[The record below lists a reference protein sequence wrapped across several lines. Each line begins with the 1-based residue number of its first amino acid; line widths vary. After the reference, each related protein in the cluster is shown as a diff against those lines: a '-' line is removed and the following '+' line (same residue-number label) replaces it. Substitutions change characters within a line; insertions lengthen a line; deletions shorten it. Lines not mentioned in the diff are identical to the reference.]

1 MQSDRP
7 ARVPDGAGAPGQG
20 APGELLDIAQV
31 GSFVVAA
38 EGVRNTGRT
47 GASGSA
53 DAVDIVFRHVRQLE
67 IDDVRHAFDID
78 PACGDVGGHEHSAMA
93 GAEAGERAFALRL
106 RFVAVN
112 GGGFDAGADE
122 MPRDPVRTMLCSGED
137 EHPRE
142 GGVPQ

>member
-1 MQSDRP
+1 
-7 ARVPDGAGAPGQG
+7 
-20 APGELLDIAQV
+20 
-31 GSFVVAA
+31 
-38 EGVRNTGRT
+38 
-47 GASGSA
+47 
-53 DAVDIVFRHVRQLE
+53 
-67 IDDVRHAFDID
+67 
-78 PACGDVGGHEHSAMA
+78 MA

-142 GGVPQ
+142 GANRLTRRGVFSGPKPAREGDDRGSFPTGQAMTDPSTAPDALSPGAVRMCRPRERKRQEAVTINFLVGADAMVA